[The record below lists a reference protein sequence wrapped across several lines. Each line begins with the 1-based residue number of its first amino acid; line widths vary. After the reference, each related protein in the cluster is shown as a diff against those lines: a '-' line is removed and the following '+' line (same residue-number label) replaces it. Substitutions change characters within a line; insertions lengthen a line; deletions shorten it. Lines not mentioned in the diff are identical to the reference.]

1 MRFCTINSPSVTRR
15 DLLVRPHHRADA
27 YKFLGVGKI
36 QQNAL
41 WDRKSGF
48 LQPCGVSQSAFVEAR
63 GSASLPKKG

>member
-1 MRFCTINSPSVTRR
+1 MKSSKSGRLRDTHSEGKVTY
-15 DLLVRPHHRADA
+15 RADA
-27 YKFLGVGKI
+27 YKFFGVGKI
-36 QQNAL
+36 QQNAI